1 MFRLLTRIPLRQQL
15 QSQIRLNSSTS
26 GPIYDNLLVSLR
38 NDLKQNIRNKGNPL
52 EKTVIR
58 GVLSEMKN
66 LEIENHGSIVD
77 EFKIYDHLNKLV
89 KQRKET
95 AKEYLKPNQPERFK
109 ELAETELN
117 ESKIIENYLTK
128 LPVASEA
135 EIESKIK
142 QIIEIVG
149 STEKK
154 KIFSKI
160 PWGKINIEWKASRG
174 AVSDVVNKLLK

>member
-1 MFRLLTRIPLRQQL
+1 MI
-15 QSQIRLNSSTS
+15 
-26 GPIYDNLLVSLR
+26 
-38 NDLKQNIRNKGNPL
+38 
-52 EKTVIR
+52 
-58 GVLSEMKN
+58 
-66 LEIENHGSIVD
+66 
-77 EFKIYDHLNKLV
+77 DHLNKLV

-128 LPVASEA
+128 LPVASES
-135 EIESKIK
+135 EIENKIK
-142 QIIEIVG
+142 QIIETVG
-149 STEKK
+149 STERK